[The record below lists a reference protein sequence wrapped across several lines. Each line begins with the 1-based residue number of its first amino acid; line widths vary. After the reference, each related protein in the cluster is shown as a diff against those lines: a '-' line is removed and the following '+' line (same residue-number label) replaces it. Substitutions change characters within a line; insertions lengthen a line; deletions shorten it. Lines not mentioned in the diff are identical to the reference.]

1 MSKPQATKRER
12 RRDMATLPRVLNMRD
27 FPDGV
32 PDGAIYCG
40 RSMSRRRLKG
50 SPFANPFK
58 LGRKATDTERA
69 ECIAMY
75 ERWLM
80 MQPALLAQLH
90 TLAGHDLACWCAP
103 LPCHCDVLVRL
114 ANEGAQ
120 E

>member
-1 MSKPQATKRER
+1 VTDLP
-12 RRDMATLPRVLNMRD
+12 PRVLNLRD

-40 RSMSRRRLKG
+40 RSMPWHGKRLKG

-58 LGRKATDTERA
+58 LGRNATDAERV

-80 MQPALLAQLH
+80 MQPDLLAQLH

-103 LPCHCDVLVRL
+103 LPCHCDVLMRL
-114 ANEGAQ
+114 ANEARGCREAAV

>member
-1 MSKPQATKRER
+1 M
-12 RRDMATLPRVLNMRD
+12 PRVLNLRD

-32 PDGAIYCG
+32 PDGTIYCG
-40 RSMSRRRLKG
+40 RAMSRRRLKG

-69 ECIAMY
+69 ESIAMY

-90 TLAGHDLACWCAP
+90 TLVGRDLACWCAP

>member
-1 MSKPQATKRER
+1 M
-12 RRDMATLPRVLNMRD
+12 PRVLNMRD
-27 FPDGV
+27 LPDGV
-32 PDGAIYCG
+32 PDGATYCG
-40 RSMSRRRLKG
+40 RPMPRRRLSG

-58 LGRKATDTERA
+58 LRRNATDAERT

-80 MQPALLAQLH
+80 MQLALLTQLC
-90 TLAGHDLACWCAP
+90 TLAGR
-103 LPCHCDVLVRL
+103 HCDVLLRL

>member
-1 MSKPQATKRER
+1 MPH
-12 RRDMATLPRVLNMRD
+12 VLNMHD

-40 RSMSRRRLKG
+40 RPVPRRRISG

-58 LGRKATDTERA
+58 LRRTASADERV
-69 ECIAMY
+69 ECIACY

-90 TLAGHDLACWCAP
+90 TLAGRDLACWCAP
-103 LPCHCDVLVRL
+103 LPCHCDVLLRL
-114 ANEGAQ
+114 ANEP
-120 E
+120 

>member
-1 MSKPQATKRER
+1 M
-12 RRDMATLPRVLNMRD
+12 PRVLNMRD

-40 RSMSRRRLKG
+40 RSMPRRRLRG

-58 LGRKATDTERA
+58 LARNATDAERT

-75 ERWLM
+75 ERWLA

-90 TLAGHDLACWCAP
+90 TLAGRDLACWCGP
-103 LPCHCDVLVRL
+103 LPCHCDVLLKL
-114 ANEGAQ
+114 ANEGTR

>member
-1 MSKPQATKRER
+1 M
-12 RRDMATLPRVLNMRD
+12 PRVLNMHD

-32 PDGAIYCG
+32 PDSAIYCG
-40 RSMSRRRLKG
+40 RSMSRRHLRR
-50 SPFANPFK
+50 SPFANPFM
-58 LGRKATDTERA
+58 LPRNANADERA
-69 ECIAMY
+69 ENIACY

-80 MQPALLAQLH
+80 MQTALLAKLH

-114 ANEGAQ
+114 ANGA